1 MVFYGIFILQSAV
14 VLGEMPT
21 VQMDDI
27 ETYYE
32 VSGDGPPIVFIH
44 GALSDHSA
52 AAQQLEAF
60 SDTYTAIAY
69 DLRGHGNT
77 TNPQHTPY
85 SIDLLAEDLHA
96 FITEMSLDRP
106 VLCGA
111 SMGGMIAQVYAS
123 RYPDQLS
130 GLVLADTFSPA
141 FLGRRDRMERSTLVN
156 AMIGLVRLVGYNRA
170 KGLILWFGRKLERD
184 QTTSLRT
191 DAFPD
196 MDTEDAVNALKAVA
210 DFHTTDLD
218 LSSITVPTLILYGE
232 HETSII
238 SRHAPILSSQ
248 IPDSTAQEVPD
259 AGHASPWDNPEF
271 FNSTIQTFLTDRTPI
286 EAE

>member
-1 MVFYGIFILQSAV
+1 
-14 VLGEMPT
+14 MPT
-21 VQMDDI
+21 LRTDDI

-32 VSGDGPPIVFIH
+32 ISGNGPSIVFIH

-77 TNPQHTPY
+77 PNPQHAPY

-96 FITEMSLDRP
+96 FITDMDLERP
-106 VLCGA
+106 ILCGV

-141 FLGRRDRMERSTLVN
+141 FLGRRDRVEQSSLVN
-156 AMIGLVRLVGYNRA
+156 ATAGLIRLVGYNRA
-170 KGLILWFGRKLERD
+170 KGLILWFGRKLEQN
-184 QTTSLRT
+184 QTTSLRP

-196 MDTEDAVNALKAVA
+196 MDTADAVNALRAVA
-210 DFHTTDLD
+210 GFHTIDID

-232 HETSII
+232 HETAII
-238 SRHAPILSSQ
+238 SRHAPILSAQ
-248 IPDSTAQEVPD
+248 IHDSTVQEVPD

-271 FNSTIQTFLTDRTPI
+271 FNSAIQTFLTNQTQI
-286 EAE
+286 EAD